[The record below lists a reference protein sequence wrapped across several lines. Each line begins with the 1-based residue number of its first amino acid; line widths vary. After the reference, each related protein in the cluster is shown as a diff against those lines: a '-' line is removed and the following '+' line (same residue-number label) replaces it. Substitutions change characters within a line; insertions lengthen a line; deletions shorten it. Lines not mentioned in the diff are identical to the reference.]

1 MNNMGLRKA
10 TRLRPR
16 ARARL
21 AAWAGLAEWA
31 VEATASL
38 FPITFLELLIRA
50 GERVD
55 ALE

>member
-16 ARARL
+16 GPARL

-38 FPITFLELLIRA
+38 FPITFLELLTRA
-50 GERVD
+50 GGRVD